1 MVIVTVLRS
10 SGEYTPERVQWL
22 HSQLPVDIRKV
33 CLADCEIEGVEVV
46 PLKYGWP
53 GWWAKMELFDPYSK
67 IASEDLLYFDLDTV
81 IVGDL
86 SPFFKQRN
94 FTALS
99 DFYVGDIGTLQMTSG
114 IMYIP
119 AEVKAYVWEK
129 WISGPEAHMAEC
141 VTPEKWGD
149 QGFIGSILEAKR
161 WQDELPG
168 MVVSYK
174 QHVRKAKS
182 KHHPFLRYLRS
193 LSRKI
198 RNKPYKKQPESGTGE
213 LPKNARIVCFH
224 GEPRPWEVEADWIPK
239 LKS

>member
-22 HSQLPVDIRKV
+22 HSQLPVDIKKV
-33 CLADCEIEGVEVV
+33 CLADCEIKGVEVI
-46 PLKYGWP
+46 PLKHDWP
-53 GWWAKMELFDPYSK
+53 GWWAKMELFNPDNDLGQ
-67 IASEDLLYFDLDTV
+67 EDILYMDLDTV
-81 IVGDL
+81 IVEDIA
-86 SPFFKQRN
+86 PFCIKRE
-94 FTALS
+94 FTMLS
-99 DFYVGDIGTLQMTSG
+99 DFYDSESSQVNSSL
-114 IMYIP
+114 MYIP
-119 AEVKAYVWEK
+119 AEVKKYIWEK
-129 WISGPEAHMAEC
+129 WNANPEKYMAEC